1 MNIYLDM
8 DDVVADWMPAARA
21 IVNRNWDY
29 GERIPDSDWD
39 KVKAKARFYRDL
51 PIKPGAY
58 ELVEYC
64 KKLTADTN
72 GTLQFLTALP
82 HDYSVPHASYDKV
95 MWANERFPG
104 IPVLFGIY
112 SYDKWKHCKNPTDV
126 LIDDRTSNCEEW
138 RSAGGLAHIYRNW
151 PDCRTWLDEQF
162 GSKGWVCSKCGIDRT
177 KDVCPKGHMA
187 AVTGDCPMIAVAQ

>member
-21 IVNRNWDY
+21 IVNRNWEY

-58 ELVEYC
+58 ELVDYC
-64 KKLTADTN
+64 KQLTSKTN

-82 HDYSVPHASYDKV
+82 HDYSMPLAVYDKV
-95 MWANERFPG
+95 HWGDQHFPG
-104 IPVLFGIY
+104 IPVTIGPF
-112 SYDKWKHCKNPTDV
+112 SYDKWRHCKNAGDI
-126 LIDDRTSNCEEW
+126 LIDDRLSNCEEW
-138 RSAGGLAHIYRNW
+138 EARGGIAHRYT
-151 PDCRTWLDEQF
+151 TWEACEPWLN
-162 GSKGWVCSKCGIDRT
+162 SILT
-177 KDVCPKGHMA
+177 KSES
-187 AVTGDCPMIAVAQ
+187 